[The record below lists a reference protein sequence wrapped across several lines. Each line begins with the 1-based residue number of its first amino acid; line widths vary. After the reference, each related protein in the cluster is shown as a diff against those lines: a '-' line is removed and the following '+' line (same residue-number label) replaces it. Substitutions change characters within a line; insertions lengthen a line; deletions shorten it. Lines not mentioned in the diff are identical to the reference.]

1 MMQELVEQIN
11 RIARKA
17 TEGIH
22 TAMPGEIT
30 DYDPAKGMATVQPKA
45 KFKKPNGE
53 TMNFPAISGVPVIF
67 PQSEKVSIAW
77 PIKPGDSCLLICC
90 ESALDYWMYGQET
103 DTVLKFDL
111 SNAIA
116 IPGLSSEGNEAM
128 QTACNEN
135 AIVISNGG
143 TVMKISEDGV
153 TIEGNLKVKGSITNE

>member
-17 TEGIH
+17 AEGKH

-30 DYDPAKGMATVQPKA
+30 EYDPAKGMAIVQPKA

-53 TMNFPAISGVPVIF
+53 TMDFPAISGVPVIF
-67 PQSEKVSIAW
+67 PQSEKVSITW
-77 PIKPGDSCLLICC
+77 PIKPGDCCLLICC

-116 IPGLSSEGNEAM
+116 IPGLSPEGNEAM
-128 QTACNEN
+128 QTACDEN
-135 AIVISNGG
+135 AIVISNGD

-153 TIEGNLKVKGSITNE
+153 TIEGDLKVKGSITNG

>member
-1 MMQELVEQIN
+1 
-11 RIARKA
+11 
-17 TEGIH
+17 
-22 TAMPGEIT
+22 
-30 DYDPAKGMATVQPKA
+30 
-45 KFKKPNGE
+45 
-53 TMNFPAISGVPVIF
+53 
-67 PQSEKVSIAW
+67 
-77 PIKPGDSCLLICC
+77 
-90 ESALDYWMYGQET
+90 MYGQET